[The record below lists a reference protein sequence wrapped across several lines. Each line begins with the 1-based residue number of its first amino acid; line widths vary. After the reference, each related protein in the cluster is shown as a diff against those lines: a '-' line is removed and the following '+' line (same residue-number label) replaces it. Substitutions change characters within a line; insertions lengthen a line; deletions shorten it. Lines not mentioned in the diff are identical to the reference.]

1 MPGKYLL
8 YILFFLF
15 LLFAAHPVF
24 GQQQSKPDAS
34 SNSNQNLQ
42 PSVEPL
48 QNDNSAQNDNSEDQ
62 ASSSDGKTIE
72 MSDIHDVRPPVPGML
87 DLGFLKYIFLS
98 LAAALC
104 LILLFL
110 IWKYRSRRVK
120 TAIAKA
126 LSPEEQAFTILDGL
140 KEVEGWEAKEFYFK
154 LSAALRGYIEGKFNF
169 AALEMTI
176 EEFLPKVNN
185 IDIDQ
190 DAKKNIRDLCRFM
203 EPVKF
208 AGLPAS
214 EDRMVADLGFV
225 YNFVK
230 KTSVQIRQSDDLSD
244 DLPDDL
250 QDKNL

>member
-15 LLFAAHPVF
+15 LLFVAHPVF
-24 GQQQSKPDAS
+24 GQQNESDVS
-34 SNSNQNLQ
+34 SNSGQKLQ
-42 PSVEPL
+42 SPAEPL
-48 QNDNSAQNDNSEDQ
+48 QNDNLVQNDNSEGQ
-62 ASSSDGKTIE
+62 VSSSDGKTIE
-72 MSDIHDVRPPVPGML
+72 MSDIHDVRPPVPGMP
-87 DLGFLKYIFLS
+87 DLGFLKYVFLS

-110 IWKYRSRRVK
+110 MWKYRSRKVK
-120 TAIAKA
+120 TATVKA
-126 LSPEEQAFTILDGL
+126 LSPEEQAFALLDSL
-140 KEVEGWEAKEFYFK
+140 KDVEGWDAKEFYFK

-176 EEFLPKVNN
+176 EEFLPKVNE
-185 IDIDQ
+185 IDIDP

-214 EDRMVADLGFV
+214 EDKMVADLGFV

-230 KTSVQIRQSDDLSD
+230 KTSVQIQQSDDLSD
-244 DLPDDL
+244 DL